1 MFKSRRIKSHYVYKC
16 TELPSS
22 RAKTIIITL
31 SFLLFLCGNL
41 SYHFQYSFGEII
53 VPNLAVQTV
62 GSGLKDPTSMAF
74 LGPDDIL
81 VLEQVKGE
89 VRRIVNGTILP
100 EPVLDVNVPNEREKY
115 GIHDE
120 RGLMGIAVSK
130 SVNAD
135 KTYVFLF
142 YTEAEKEDG
151 GEPIGNRVYRY
162 EFVDGK
168 LINPRLLLDLPY
180 LPGPAHIGGVITIGP
195 DNNLYVMVGNLYSPE
210 LNKGPPEPNLV
221 QNYQD
226 GKDPDGR
233 GGILRVTQ
241 DGQLVGTGILGK
253 EHPLN
258 FYYAYGIRNS
268 FGMGFDPLTG
278 KLWDT
283 ENGGRN
289 EINLVEPGFNS
300 GYDQVTGMPYLYGDD
315 FDADNLVDFNGNGKY
330 SDPELDI
337 APNIPPTSIV
347 FFHSDKYG
355 KQFENN
361 MFVGTAN
368 GQILHFNLDKGRTE
382 LDLQGDLAD
391 KVADPGEELESVKFA
406 DDMGI
411 ITDLEVGPDGYLYV
425 TIYDEDDGKIIKI
438 TPSSSINNADSNDI
452 DVGRQD

>member
-1 MFKSRRIKSHYVYKC
+1 MDFKRIKYSHYVNKC

-22 RAKTIIITL
+22 RAQTIIITL
-31 SFLLFLCGNL
+31 SILLCLCGNL
-41 SYHFQYSFGEII
+41 SYHFQNSFGEVI

-62 GSGLKDPTSMAF
+62 ASGLKDPTSMAF

-130 SVNAD
+130 NVNAD

-142 YTEAEKEDG
+142 YTEAEMEDG

-162 EFVDGK
+162 EFVDNT
-168 LINPRLLLDLPY
+168 LINPKLLLDLPY

-210 LNKGPPEPNLV
+210 LDKDPPEPNLV

-300 GYDQVTGMPYLYGDD
+300 GYDQVTGMHYFYGDD
-315 FDADNLVDFNGNGKY
+315 FDTDNLVDFNGKGKY

-337 APNIPPTSIV
+337 PIPPTSIV

-355 KQFENN
+355 QQFENN
-361 MFVGTAN
+361 MFVGTVS
-368 GQILHFNLDKGRTE
+368 GEIFHFNLDNGRTE

-391 KVADPGEELESVKFA
+391 KVADPSEELESVKFA
-406 DDMGI
+406 DEMGI

-425 TIYDEDDGKIIKI
+425 TIYDDNDGKIIKI
-438 TPSSSINNADSNDI
+438 IPSSTNNADSDDI